1 MRRFWLVSLA
11 LALVLSLAACGGGSE
26 STESGSPTDD
36 GSTAAPDDSAGSTS
50 SGGSSG
56 GSSDGIATVED
67 IKAFFAEEH
76 ADAEWY
82 ADVTDVTLETMLGA
96 PVLAIHVA

>member
-67 IKAFFAEEH
+67 IKAFFAE
-76 ADAEWY
+76 WY